1 MDKYNI
7 IKSAEDVRLLE
18 EASNGMHDGIIV
30 SIEFKNDGINRTG
43 DYSMSFDYQKVELKL
58 RVRVTSDFD
67 KVIELYFKE
76 VYEYNLSNC
85 PFDDIFMFSIVFE
98 GLGVIWR
105 DDVPDA
111 PSSNYIHAKELSWR
125 IISD

>member
-7 IKSAEDVRLLE
+7 IKSAEDVRILE

-30 SIEFKNDGINRTG
+30 SIEFKNDGINRIG

-58 RVRVTSDFD
+58 RIRVTSDFD
-67 KVIELYFKE
+67 KIIELYFKE

-105 DDVPDA
+105 DDVPHA
-111 PSSNYIHAKELSWR
+111 SFSNYIHAKELSWR